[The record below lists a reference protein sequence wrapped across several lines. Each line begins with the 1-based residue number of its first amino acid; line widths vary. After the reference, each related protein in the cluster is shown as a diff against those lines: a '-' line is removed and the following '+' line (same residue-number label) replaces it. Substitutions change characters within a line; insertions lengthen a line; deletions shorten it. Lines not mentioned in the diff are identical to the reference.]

1 MGISLGY
8 NQQSNK
14 NIGCGVLQRKMKLEK
29 QSEALPQ
36 ASLADNIK
44 KSGVYNKR

>member
-1 MGISLGY
+1 
-8 NQQSNK
+8 
-14 NIGCGVLQRKMKLEK
+14 MKLEK

-44 KSGVYNKR
+44 KSGVYNKRWRVAKGFELSSDYSESED